1 MDYKTGRDYFIGDCG
16 LSTPNNEVRFMRLWI
31 HSNLFISKRRIAI
44 TRRTAPVIL
53 IVHILFL
60 SFVLSLAHPTEVF
73 AHGGKVS
80 TMGGEMNQAGE
91 ESLIISKYIE
101 GPVIMKAN
109 PELDQ
114 WKQSFET
121 HIKSMWRH
129 DIAVRTINNGTH
141 IFFLISWYD
150 PTVNDTNV
158 VTN

>member
-91 ESLIISKYIE
+91 EFL
-101 GPVIMKAN
+101 
-109 PELDQ
+109 
-114 WKQSFET
+114 
-121 HIKSMWRH
+121 
-129 DIAVRTINNGTH
+129 
-141 IFFLISWYD
+141 FF
-150 PTVNDTNV
+150 
-158 VTN
+158 